1 MIAERNFSCLCFLKT
16 SLKLCNFFFCLFCC
30 SSLRKCCQPWR
41 KLGILQN
48 GMIGAFE
55 PGHHPAGCWWH
66 KILHKRPGLGA
77 SLSPLIYSDNCH
89 LRKNPIFPER
99 SEATLVEIFSLK
111 AHPNLPIWR
120 VDHDAGREKEDDL
133 SANQVTLSPFH
144 LLVIP
149 ALCLSPSLPSLAK
162 GQYMTIDF
170 CLTLR
175 PDWSKYLVGPFVEEL
190 GFNNKSRQ
198 LLLS

>member
-16 SLKLCNFFFCLFCC
+16 SLKLCNFFCLFCC

-89 LRKNPIFPER
+89 SRAKIE
-99 SEATLVEIFSLK
+99 FSHKGRRQPLLK
-111 AHPNLPIWR
+111 YFQNLPIWR
-120 VDHDAGREKEDDL
+120 VHHDAGREKEDDL
-133 SANQVTLSPFH
+133 SANQVTLSPPCH
-144 LLVIP
+144 TSILSLS
-149 ALCLSPSLPSLAK
+149 LSPCKRAIHDNRLLFDTSARLEQILGGSLCWGIGFQQK
-162 GQYMTIDF
+162 IKTIF
-170 CLTLR
+170 VCLKL
-175 PDWSKYLVGPFVEEL
+175 W
-190 GFNNKSRQ
+190 
-198 LLLS
+198 